1 MTPCSL
7 PGSYVHGVSQAR
19 ILEWVAN
26 SFSRGSSRL
35 RDWTQVSCIG
45 RWILYHWATREALLA
60 KYTSPNTISRCYMT
74 SVCLS
79 GFPGWRSRPSLPC
92 RVNAPKDEDT
102 VLSSWG
108 APWFS
113 NLPHGTSSVSRG
125 GKERGVWQMEFS
137 VPHVNCNQL
146 SLGSLFYRSDVLA
159 SFHLGNFY
167 KSV

>member
-1 MTPCSL
+1 MAHSL
-7 PGSYVHGVSQAR
+7 PGSSVHGDSPGKNTGVGCHSLLQ
-19 ILEWVAN
+19 
-26 SFSRGSSRL
+26 GSSRL

-60 KYTSPNTISRCYMT
+60 KYTSPNTVSRCYMT

-79 GFPGWRSRPSLPC
+79 GFPGWRSRPSLPW
-92 RVNAPKDEDT
+92 RVNTPKDEDI
-102 VLSSWG
+102 VVSSWG

-137 VPHVNCNQL
+137 VPHLNCNQL
-146 SLGSLFYRSDVLA
+146 SLGSLFYRSDFLA
-159 SFHLGNFY
+159 SFHLGNFC